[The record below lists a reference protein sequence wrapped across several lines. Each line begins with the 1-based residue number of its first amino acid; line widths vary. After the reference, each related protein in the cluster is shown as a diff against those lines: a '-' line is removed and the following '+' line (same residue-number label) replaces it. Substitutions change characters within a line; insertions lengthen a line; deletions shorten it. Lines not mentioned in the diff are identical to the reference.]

1 MVCSLWRVAPAQ
13 GFSLSSAGFSY
24 NMADIP
30 RPSSADMGKR
40 YKAVRQEL
48 ARLQGDAMAR
58 EASLKGEI
66 ESLKQELEET
76 RNTAQRLNTH
86 ASGLQEE
93 LNQLKARNAQLIR
106 SLPSR
111 DVRYTHALKVI
122 MDLLKERLNAIQS
135 LEHFPEFGFT
145 IHFDQLG
152 NSSSGRSS
160 ILAFLH
166 RPFFYEHQDRT
177 HLVSWAQ
184 GDMHDAYL
192 DILQRRTGKPANG
205 ERPVIHV
212 FSSLSPE
219 GVPSKEWWYLS
230 AMKWKVVELPSI
242 WDRMDDQHFDALCY
256 INNHYYNINL
266 NHINQHKRKL
276 QLNFLERSPCGDIH
290 SHSNTGQGNYHLR
303 ASARNNVVCGRRLL
317 AYFHNNAN
325 FHPRGE
331 ESDRFWANKAAVAA
345 VFVIVSLVILG
356 VGALLIVSFLKR
368 RNTARQ
374 RLLHTKLFEKY
385 SDSPSP
391 KGSLRRAPDVVYDDS
406 RFTGAKVTS
415 EYPFAGSASNAVA
428 SSSAPAAA
436 IAPAPQQQQQYQ
448 YQAPPSS
455 SHGSHQTAF
464 YTPNPSQQSL
474 STHEQHNA
482 AAFSAFSTNPAPLTA
497 VATTQRTHYMLPSQ
511 SQAAAVSH
519 YTTTSRS
526 APPVA
531 YRDPTQADRTSY
543 QHSIDSFYGGGN
555 QR

>member
-1 MVCSLWRVAPAQ
+1 MFHDSPTTISSNDIILRRRSSFKGPPNSVYWEDPPACSPYVLGPYSSDDIQ
-13 GFSLSSAGFSY
+13 SKLGLS
-24 NMADIP
+24 
-30 RPSSADMGKR
+30 
-40 YKAVRQEL
+40 
-48 ARLQGDAMAR
+48 
-58 EASLKGEI
+58 
-66 ESLKQELEET
+66 
-76 RNTAQRLNTH
+76 NTQ
-86 ASGLQEE
+86 
-93 LNQLKARNAQLIR
+93 
-106 SLPSR
+106 
-111 DVRYTHALKVI
+111 
-122 MDLLKERLNAIQS
+122 LNAIQS
-135 LEHFPEFGFT
+135 LEYFPEFGFT
-145 IHFDQLG
+145 IRFDQLG

-184 GDMHDAYL
+184 GDMHNASL
-192 DILQRRTGKPANG
+192 DILQKWTGKPANG

-219 GVPSKEWWYLS
+219 GEPSKEWWYLS

-242 WDRMDDQHFDALCY
+242 WDRMDDQ
-256 INNHYYNINL
+256 
-266 NHINQHKRKL
+266 REKL
-276 QLNFLERSPCGDIH
+276 VDELSRRCKDMMNESEIAGDLASGKLKQLTVEMTAVSIK
-290 SHSNTGQGNYHLR
+290 
-303 ASARNNVVCGRRLL
+303 
-317 AYFHNNAN
+317 
-325 FHPRGE
+325 
-331 ESDRFWANKAAVAA
+331 FWANKAAVAA

-356 VGALLIVSFLKR
+356 VGALLVVNFLKK

-374 RLLHTKLFEKY
+374 RLLHTRLFEKY

-415 EYPFAGSASNAVA
+415 EYPFAGTASNAVA

-436 IAPAPQQQQQYQ
+436 TAPAPQQQQQYQ
-448 YQAPPSS
+448 YQAPPGS

-474 STHEQHNA
+474 STHEQHNAA